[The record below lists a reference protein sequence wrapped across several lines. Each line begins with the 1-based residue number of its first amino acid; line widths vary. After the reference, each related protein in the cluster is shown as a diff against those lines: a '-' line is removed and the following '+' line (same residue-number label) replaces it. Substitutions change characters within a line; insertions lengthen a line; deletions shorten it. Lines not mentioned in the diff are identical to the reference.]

1 MSEIRTLVL
10 AVDFSKHSEAAEE
23 QSVELARKF
32 DASVHV
38 VHAFELPIRIVSPY
52 EVAVPDPYIEESR
65 KSARERLD
73 AVVERLRAA
82 GIAAEPHLAEVPA
95 APAIARVAESTKA
108 DLIVM
113 GTRGLTGLK
122 HLMLGSVAERTMRL
136 APCSVL
142 AVKTAEDSEGG

>member
-1 MSEIRTLVL
+1 MRNLVL
-10 AVDFSKHSEAAEE
+10 AVDFSDHSDAALD
-23 QSVELARKF
+23 QAVELARKF
-32 DASVHV
+32 DAIVHV

-65 KSARERLD
+65 KAARERLD
-73 AVVERLRAA
+73 RVVQTVRAA
-82 GIAAEPHLAEVPA
+82 GVTAEPHLSEVPA
-95 APAIARVAESTKA
+95 APAIARVAENVGA

-122 HLMLGSVAERTMRL
+122 HLVLGSVTERTMRL

-142 AVKTAEDSEGG
+142 AVKTAEDGKG